1 MTNKFHNA
9 WRGFLKEQEEQTSE
23 ESLDSEL
30 TKEELAM
37 WQQALKDVKGSF
49 SLKESFLLEF
59 LNEHDNKIL
68 LEVEEEDE
76 PENPEEPE
84 YDPVLDHPETV
95 TGDEALVKMR
105 TTKAQQK
112 AAEEEEYEKLR
123 TSTPPELGPTGQ
135 ASFDFPKPG
144 DEFIIP
150 ISSKYSSESDFCQV
164 FPEIN
169 RWTQEN
175 ADNFGEAILFVYATM
190 QTSWPRVATFF
201 RFLVDFVK
209 KNAKSPEVFENFVYR
224 PRRTQQQTDYNE
236 YKFYL
241 GRERYAVL
249 ARRLREAKKLK
260 TDPARKRQ
268 IRKKIKELASL
279 RGRGGRKAIETNKRL
294 KARYERLVSLL
305 NDSKNVKGIEIDIQQ
320 EVQQNKQSIQAAN
333 GVSYEEAREN
343 YIEALGNHNDYR
355 RDVLTDL
362 FRDVKGLQGK
372 KLSDDQK
379 EYIGRA
385 RGIIAYM
392 AATPGAK
399 FYVPTWNNR
408 EAYFSSVSGPLSDYN
423 KSETKDPSHLLDLL
437 VEVVKI
443 PGIGVVKGGFLVQ
456 LLTGQLGC
464 VDNIWQK
471 ILAAQDKI
479 IADMVKK
486 IVRTSK
492 NREKDLREYASR
504 YISLL
509 DTLEKTYSIDSKNIF
524 EVWLQITKFA
534 STRGGDKKGYKLD
547 VVTLPQGADLSQD
560 DSFLKARGVPI
571 SIETDKPTL
580 DFYGRGGGPA
590 RSMQDE
596 QASEEESELGDPTT
610 PTPDVIAQQHRFGQL
625 GYPVEEGR
633 VERTFKKWKKMEW
646 L

>member
-9 WRGFLKEQEEQTSE
+9 WRGFLNEQEDEPSDG
-23 ESLDSEL
+23 SSSDEL

-68 LEVEEEDE
+68 LEVEEEGE

-84 YDPVLDHPETV
+84 YDPVRDHPETV
-95 TGDEALVKMR
+95 TGDEALEKMR
-105 TTKAQQK
+105 TTQAQQK
-112 AAEEEEYEKLR
+112 AAGEEEYEKLR
-123 TSTPPELGPTGQ
+123 TSTPPGLEPTGQ

-209 KNAKSPEVFENFVYR
+209 ENADSPEAFENFVYR
-224 PRRTQQQTDYNE
+224 PKRDEQQTDYNE

-241 GRERYAVL
+241 GRKRYASL

-260 TDPARKRQ
+260 VDPARKRQ

-279 RGRGGRKAIETNKRL
+279 QGRGGQKRIETNKRIR
-294 KARYERLVSLL
+294 ARYERLVSLL
-305 NDSKNVKGIEIDIQQ
+305 EDSKNIKKIEREIKQ
-320 EVQQNKQSIQAAN
+320 EVDENKQKIEDAN
-333 GVSYEEAREN
+333 GVSYEEARDN
-343 YIEALGNHNDYR
+343 YIQALGGHNSYR
-355 RDVLTDL
+355 LSVLKAL
-362 FRDVKGLQGK
+362 FKSVKGLQEKG
-372 KLSDDQK
+372 LSKEQE

-399 FYVPTWNNR
+399 FYVPTWNR
-408 EAYFSSVSGPLSDYN
+408 RTSYFSSVSAPLKEYN
-423 KSETKDPSHLLDLL
+423 KSKDPSNLLDLL
-437 VEVVKI
+437 VEVVRI

-464 VDNIWQK
+464 IDNVWQK
-471 ILAAQDKI
+471 ILVAQDQI
-479 IADMVKK
+479 IADRVKK

-509 DTLEKTYSIDSKNIF
+509 DTLEKAYSIDSKNIF
-524 EVWLQITKFA
+524 EVWLQVTKFA
-534 STRGGDKKGYKLD
+534 STRDGDKKGYKLD
-547 VVTLPQGADLSQD
+547 IVTLPQGADLAQS
-560 DSFLKARGVPI
+560 DSFLRAKGVKI
-571 SIETDKPTL
+571 SAETDQSTL
-580 DFYGRGGGPA
+580 DYYRQGGGPA
-590 RSMQDE
+590 KPME
-596 QASEEESELGDPTT
+596 IKKPSEEDKNTEFGAPSAQVPGP
-610 PTPDVIAQQHRFGQL
+610 IAQQHRFGQL